1 MTEYTAIYEAG
12 ESLAELLRS
21 KLTPEPVAK
30 RENIGLC
37 EPQSPEDFQLTIWI
51 YNVETIKD
59 TGSRTGFKPDPD
71 DPQME
76 RFAPMQVKL
85 HVLIS
90 AHSKAPAI
98 QKCADEYRILG
109 RAMQVIKDMP
119 SIPPEYLTGSLK
131 EQTEPVLLEIMNVN
145 GEELSRVWNNS
156 SKTIRPSFGVDIS
169 QVFIGSTRT
178 RAAAPRITRAQFDTD
193 PTVSRKGK

>member
-1 MTEYTAIYEAG
+1 MTEYTVIYEAG

-21 KLTPEPVAK
+21 GLTPEPVVK

-51 YNVETIKD
+51 YNVEMIKD
-59 TGSRTGFKPDPD
+59 TGVRTGFQPDPE
-71 DPQME
+71 DPATE
-76 RFAPMQVKL
+76 RFAPMQMKL
-85 HVLIS
+85 HLLVS

-109 RAMQVIKDMP
+109 RAMQVIRDTP
-119 SIPPEYLTGSLK
+119 SIPPEHLVGSLA
-131 EQTEPVLLEIMNVN
+131 EQTEPVLLEIVPLN

-156 SKTIRPSFGVDIS
+156 SKTIRPSFGVDIT
-169 QVFIGSTRT
+169 QVFMSSTRT
-178 RAAAPRITRAQFDTD
+178 REVAPRITKAQFNTQPD
-193 PTVSRKGK
+193 VSRKGK